1 MADPKKLRR
10 GMLVYTFSKKTNW
23 QAPGPLARQAAI
35 LIKPIKIE
43 MVATNVD
50 GERIIKDGWWIFSV
64 EDGKV
69 RRTNR
74 FLRPIK

>member
-23 QAPGPLARQAAI
+23 KAPGPLARQAAI
-35 LIKPIKIE
+35 LIKPVKME
-43 MVATNVD
+43 MFSRH
-50 GERIIKDGWWIFSV
+50 GEDHKVIKDGWWIFSV